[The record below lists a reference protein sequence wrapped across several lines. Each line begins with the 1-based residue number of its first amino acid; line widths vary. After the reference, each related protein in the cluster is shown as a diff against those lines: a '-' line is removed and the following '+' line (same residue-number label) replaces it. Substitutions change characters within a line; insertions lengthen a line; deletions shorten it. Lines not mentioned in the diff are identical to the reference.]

1 MKQAVQEAIQNGHL
15 VSVLFDCEQPGVQV
29 PMPCKC
35 LAFGTGAEQ
44 RELSV
49 NDLAIQCLLRFSGEW
64 RFVRV
69 PWKAIK
75 TMAVNSHK
83 PEGKAWSP
91 TAPRL

>member
-1 MKQAVQEAIQNGHL
+1 MKQAVQEAIQNGHM
-15 VSVLFDCEQPGVQV
+15 VSVLFDCDTPGVQV

-35 LAFGTGAEQ
+35 LAFGVGAAQ

-49 NDLAIQCLLRFSGEW
+49 NDLAIQCLLMFSGEW

-75 TMAVNSHK
+75 AMAVDSFK
-83 PEGKAWSP
+83 PYGKAWSS
-91 TAPRL
+91 TAPDL

>member
-29 PMPCKC
+29 PIPCKC
-35 LAFGTGAEQ
+35 LAFGPGAEQ

-75 TMAVNSHK
+75 AMAVDSHQATGFGWL
-83 PEGKAWSP
+83 PSS
-91 TAPRL
+91 PRL